1 MHKAFLECIFVCMIK
16 STIIKMSLIAAICL
30 MGVNLYSLSDGAF
43 NVTGAPGE
51 GDCSG
56 CHSGNSPNSDPNGN
70 ISITIDS
77 TNGFYI
83 PGKTYPV
90 KVSINY
96 TGKTR
101 FGFAFTSRQIGSS
114 VHVGNFTSAP
124 NSGVFNRF
132 EYMAHTR
139 ASIDANNQ
147 KTWTFNWKAP
157 DTISGDIQFYV
168 AGVVANAN
176 NSETGDLV
184 YTKSISLKKAN
195 STGLNNI
202 SLPVIQLNI
211 FPVPATSFV
220 YIQNIN
226 KEAIEEI
233 ILHDIQGKVL
243 HTFNSDYLE
252 NADENVRL
260 NIGESLSGGVYF
272 LMIKHNQHYSYS
284 KIYIR

>member
-1 MHKAFLECIFVCMIK
+1 MQTTGPFNFNLSRSKKLSNNVC
-16 STIIKMSLIAAICL
+16 
-30 MGVNLYSLSDGAF
+30 
-43 NVTGAPGE
+43 
-51 GDCSG
+51 
-56 CHSGNSPNSDPNGN
+56 
-70 ISITIDS
+70 
-77 TNGFYI
+77 
-83 PGKTYPV
+83 
-90 KVSINY
+90 
-96 TGKTR
+96 
-101 FGFAFTSRQIGSS
+101 
-114 VHVGNFTSAP
+114 
-124 NSGVFNRF
+124 
-132 EYMAHTR
+132 
-139 ASIDANNQ
+139 
-147 KTWTFNWKAP
+147 
-157 DTISGDIQFYV
+157 ISGDIQFYA

-272 LMIKHNQHYSYS
+272 LKIKHNLHYSYS